1 MDIYLIVS
9 ESETNLQLYP
19 PFYSV
24 NTFPGNTVASVT
36 LSPTPGTRLKEYW

>member
-1 MDIYLIVS
+1 MGIYLIVS

-24 NTFPGNTVASVT
+24 ITFTVASVT
-36 LSPTPGTRLKEYW
+36 L